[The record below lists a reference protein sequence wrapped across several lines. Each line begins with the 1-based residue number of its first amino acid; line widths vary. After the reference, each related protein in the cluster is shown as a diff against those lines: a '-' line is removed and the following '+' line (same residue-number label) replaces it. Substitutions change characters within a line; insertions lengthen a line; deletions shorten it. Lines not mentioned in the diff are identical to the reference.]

1 MNLLSKVITL
11 KRLSMFRCLQFAF
24 LLVLDDVKENDVVKA
39 AIILSHDT
47 STEVIVQVLEN
58 LQTCIKYGNCEVP
71 IKNFK

>member
-1 MNLLSKVITL
+1 M
-11 KRLSMFRCLQFAF
+11 
-24 LLVLDDVKENDVVKA
+24 KENDVVKA